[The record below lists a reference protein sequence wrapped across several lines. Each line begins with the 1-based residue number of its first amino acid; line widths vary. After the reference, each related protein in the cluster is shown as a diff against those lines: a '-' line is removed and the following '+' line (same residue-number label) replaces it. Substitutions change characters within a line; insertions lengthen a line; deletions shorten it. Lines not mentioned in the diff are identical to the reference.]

1 MTFLEFKN
9 LYEINTRR
17 GVKICGDD
25 EFRLLMAR
33 TAAKIHRAITVLEK
47 IETDD
52 RNISVDY
59 YLSKKYFVAKFRPP
73 LAQTD
78 EIDYE
83 DESLLAALGYGIAAA
98 RAGDD
103 KDRFKFN
110 KLYLAALCE
119 YETSNFDD
127 VSCDLESALG
137 AKGYAK
143 PYEIGSEVGTYFIWD
158 EEFLNNLDFYMADR
172 VKCKGLSCRK
182 FIYKFMDFQN
192 GKYQDRA
199 DLRDLDRVM
208 RARIRP

>member
-1 MTFLEFKN
+1 
-9 LYEINTRR
+9 
-17 GVKICGDD
+17 
-25 EFRLLMAR
+25 MAR

-172 VKCKGLSCRK
+172 VRCKGLSCRK